1 MIKKRLIIGTSQF
14 DKDYAKCFGK
24 KKSEKS
30 NFTNIRQMLNYAYK
44 NEVFYLDSA
53 MSYKNSDNYISK
65 INKKFKIITKLP
77 KVPLNKKDYNIYF
90 EKIVKKKLKKMN
102 LKKFWAIL
110 FHDSNFLKS
119 NKKEIIISAIQN
131 LKIKNFC
138 NKIGVSI
145 YEKKDIDMHL
155 KNWTPDIIELPYS
168 VFDIR
173 LNDNFLKKLK
183 KKNIFLIARSIFLQ
197 GLILNSKFPNYFN
210 KWKKK
215 IYLWKKWCDKQKI
228 SRLEAAVSFI
238 LQKTCIDK
246 FIVGLEDK
254 DQLKEILKIK
264 FKKNVFR
271 FPNLNIKDKKILNP
285 YYWRT

>member
-1 MIKKRLIIGTSQF
+1 MIKKRLIVGTSQF
-14 DKDYAKCFGK
+14 DKDYAKCFRK

-30 NFTNIRQMLNYAYK
+30 NFINIRQMLNYAYK
-44 NEVFYLDSA
+44 NEVLYLDSA

-65 INKKFKIITKLP
+65 INKKFKILTKLP
-77 KVPLNKKDYNIYF
+77 RVPLNKKNYNIYF
-90 EKIVKKKLKKMN
+90 EKIVKKKLKKMD

-110 FHDSNFLKS
+110 FHDSGFLKS

-131 LKIKNFC
+131 LKIKKFC
-138 NKIGVSI
+138 DKIGVSV

-173 LNDNFLKKLK
+173 LSDNFLKKLK

-254 DQLKEILKIK
+254 DQLKEILNIK
-264 FKKNVFR
+264 LKKKLYR
-271 FPNLNIKDKKILNP
+271 YPNLNIKDKKILNP
-285 YYWRT
+285 YYWIT

>member
-1 MIKKRLIIGTSQF
+1 MIKKKLIVGTSQF
-14 DKDYAKCFGK
+14 DKDYAKCFRK

-30 NFTNIRQMLNYAYK
+30 NFINIRQMLNYAYK

-65 INKKFKIITKLP
+65 INKKFKILTKLP
-77 KVPLNKKDYNIYF
+77 RVPLNKKNYNIYF
-90 EKIVKKKLKKMN
+90 EKIVKKKLKKMD

-110 FHDSNFLKS
+110 FHDSGFLKS

-131 LKIKNFC
+131 LKSKKFC
-138 NKIGVSI
+138 NKIGVSV

-215 IYLWKKWCDKQKI
+215 FYLWKKWCDKQKI

-254 DQLKEILKIK
+254 DQLKEILNIK
-264 FKKNVFR
+264 LKKKVYR
-271 FPNLNIKDKKILNP
+271 YPNLNIKDKKILNP
-285 YYWRT
+285 YYWIT